1 MNTDL
6 AVKKTDLKNSDAT
19 TEALIMEKQ
28 ARQEDLEKVAQLE
41 IKLKNELANLTEKN
55 TLLKRKLDSIED
67 LDTAKAKAE
76 ADMKVFLLT

>member
-55 TLLKRKLDSIED
+55 TLLKGKLDSIED